1 LDILDPIVKKL
12 PHAGFRGVSFEEANM
27 QIFKTDWKT
36 PAGRCLRLHAIDWE
50 RLRRFKWIPILAAF
64 IWLLVAWIQIIVLPR
79 GDFRGHWGMGQRLVH
94 GIFIYKGGL
103 DNVYPP
109 FWALVHAPL
118 SFLGLHLSQILV
130 YPLAAI
136 SIVVLLRVVQK
147 LSEAQLPLGSD
158 ALFWSTA
165 LAVLLS
171 SLFLGRD
178 LPEVGV
184 NTALVAMSWSAV
196 YLWSKERDIAG
207 GTLLG
212 MAAALKCTPLLFVA
226 WFVLK
231 RQWKMAA
238 SSLIALFIFT
248 LLPILVTG
256 PAEYVHMMKHWTGF
270 VVQGISD
277 PDPSRGPLGEEKVE
291 NLALRPALARY
302 LMHLP
307 YGHMGRPE
315 SIGDGKT
322 ERPPSPFYLQFFD
335 LPPFWAGVT
344 VRIIMGALL
353 LGMCWLMRR
362 RPSDRNSFEIVW
374 ECAAVSIL
382 ILLFSPVTWVQ
393 HSVGIVPAVYL
404 ICRAGFAGWHFPRW
418 TMWAMSGYVLF
429 CCVMSRALFGRD
441 FIKLANSY
449 RVKTIGFLLLLAVVL
464 ACLRQAS
471 QSSTQKLP
479 GPDRAGDTVP
489 AV

>member
-1 LDILDPIVKKL
+1 ME
-12 PHAGFRGVSFEEANM
+12 F
-27 QIFKTDWKT
+27 FKTAWKM
-36 PAGRCLRLHAIDWE
+36 PDRHCLRLHAIDWE
-50 RLRRFKWIPILAAF
+50 RLRRFKWIPILAAS

-79 GDFRGHWGMGQRLVH
+79 GDFRGSWNMGQRLIH
-94 GIFIYKGGL
+94 GIFIYQGGL
-103 DNVYPP
+103 GTVYPP
-109 FWALVHAPL
+109 FWAMAHAPL
-118 SFLGLHLSQILV
+118 SFIGLHLSQILV

-136 SIVVLLRVVQK
+136 SIFILLRAVHK
-147 LSEAQLPLGSD
+147 LSAAQLPLGSD
-158 ALFWSTA
+158 ALFWSTT
-165 LAVLLS
+165 LAILLS

-226 WFVLK
+226 WFALK
-231 RQWKMAA
+231 RQWKMTA
-238 SSLIALFIFT
+238 SSFVALCIFT

-256 PAEYVHMMKHWTGF
+256 PAECVHLMKQWTGF
-270 VVQGISD
+270 VIQGFSD

-291 NLALRPALARY
+291 NLSLRPAPARY
-302 LMHLP
+302 LMRLP
-307 YGHMGRPE
+307 YGHFGRPE
-315 SIGDGKT
+315 SIGDGQT
-322 ERPPSPFYLQFFD
+322 ERPPSPFYLQFLD
-335 LPPFWAGVT
+335 LPPFWAGV
-344 VRIIMGALL
+344 VARIIMAALL

-362 RPSDRNSFEIVW
+362 PASERDSFEIVW

-418 TMWAMSGYVLF
+418 TAWAMSGYVLF
-429 CCVMSRALFGRD
+429 CCVLSRAFFGRD

-449 RVKTIGFLLLLAVVL
+449 RVKTIGFLLLLGVVL
-464 ACLRQAS
+464 ACRHLAS
-471 QSSTQKLP
+471 RRSTRKLSGP
-479 GPDRAGDTVP
+479 GRASDAVP
-489 AV
+489 VM

>member
-1 LDILDPIVKKL
+1 MK
-12 PHAGFRGVSFEEANM
+12 
-27 QIFKTDWKT
+27 IFKTAGKT
-36 PAGRCLRLHAIDWE
+36 PDRLCLRIHAIDWE
-50 RLRRFKWIPILAAF
+50 RLRRFKWIPIAAAS
-64 IWLLVAWIQIIVLPR
+64 IWLLAAWIQIIALPR
-79 GDFRGHWGMGQRLVH
+79 GDFRGSWNMGQRLIH
-94 GIFIYKGGL
+94 GIFIYQGGL
-103 DNVYPP
+103 GTVYPP
-109 FWALVHAPL
+109 FWALAHAPL

-136 SIVVLLRVVQK
+136 SIFILLRVVHK

-158 ALFWSTA
+158 ALFWSTT
-165 LAVLLS
+165 LAILLS

-184 NTALVAMSWSAV
+184 NTALVALSWSAI

-226 WFVLK
+226 WFALK
-231 RQWKMAA
+231 RQWKMTA
-238 SSLIALFIFT
+238 SSVIALCIFT

-256 PAEYVHMMKHWTGF
+256 PAEYVHMMKQWTGF
-270 VVQGISD
+270 VIQGMSD

-291 NLALRPALARY
+291 NLSLRPALARY

-307 YGHMGRPE
+307 YGHFGRPE
-315 SIGDGKT
+315 SVGDGKT
-322 ERPPSPFYLQFFD
+322 ERPPSPFYFQFLD
-335 LPPFWAGVT
+335 LPPFWAGVV
-344 VRIIMGALL
+344 VRIIMAALL
-353 LGMCWLMRR
+353 LGMCWLMRQ
-362 RPSDRNSFEIVW
+362 PASERNSVEIVW

-418 TMWAMSGYVLF
+418 TTWAMSGYVLF
-429 CCVMSRALFGRD
+429 CCVMSRAFFGRD
-441 FIKLANSY
+441 FVKLANSY
-449 RVKTIGFLLLLAVVL
+449 RVKTIGFLLLLGVVL
-464 ACLRQAS
+464 ACRRLAS
-471 QSSTQKLP
+471 QSSTRKLAE
-479 GPDRAGDTVP
+479 PDHARDTVP
-489 AV
+489 AT